1 MMMMTKAHKMNDVNF
16 VNFGPFLLFVP
27 PGLKMYIQQQKLS
40 FVKAA
45 VWKIGAFTCYYLCK
59 CPTYSSQTPTKL

>member
-1 MMMMTKAHKMNDVNF
+1 MMMMTKAHKMNNVNLIC
-16 VNFGPFLLFVP
+16 FGPFLLFIP
-27 PGLKMYIQQQKLS
+27 PGLKMCIQQKLS

>member
-1 MMMMTKAHKMNDVNF
+1 MMRNANKIDNVNF
-16 VNFGPFLLFVP
+16 ICYGLFILFVP